1 MRTNLI
7 LGTAGHIDH
16 GKTSLVRALTGTDTD
31 RLPEEKKRGITIEL
45 GYAVLEIDEFRLGIV
60 DVPGHEKFVRQM
72 LSGATGMD
80 MAMLV
85 VAADDSIKRQTIE
98 HLDILRLLK
107 LSGGVIAI
115 TKADLVEQDWL
126 DLVIEEVRQLVVG
139 TFLAD
144 SAIVPVSSH
153 TGTGLDVLRDE
164 LKGVATRIQTSGGL
178 SDPAAPFRLAIDR
191 VFSIEGHGTVVTG
204 SVSSGSVSVG
214 DKLVI
219 QPGGLE
225 ARVREI
231 QNHDLGVQ
239 SIARGQRGAINLAGV
254 HHDEIRR
261 GQELG
266 AVGHLKPT
274 RIVSAGISTLKSGS
288 RPLKDRQRIRFHI
301 GTSEVLATVRLLGM
315 REMKPGSE
323 GLAQFFLSEP
333 IVAVWNQPFV
343 IRNESPL
350 ETIGG
355 GRILHA
361 NSRRMRDFNSETATM
376 LQKLASDD
384 PRLRISAAFYF
395 DSLSNTELDDLARIA
410 GVAQPE
416 PLVKT
421 MVSDGEII
429 EIPVTNHKTFYLHR
443 LMVTRVSNLIVDYLR
458 RFHESDPLSVGAQRR
473 TVENYFAYL
482 DSKQIF
488 ELAIQ
493 QLAAEKRIQKTGDLI
508 ALEGCGPQLTVNER
522 KLLAQIIDQF
532 AKAGLDPPTIEQLQ
546 KDASKA
552 RNSVVQLVQLAVDQG
567 QLVRLDD
574 AILVHWQ
581 TIDRIKQE
589 LADSLREGQG
599 ITMSDIRQLLNT
611 SRKYSIPLC
620 EYLDKIGFTRRDGD
634 LRFLA
639 PQVVSV
645 DQIVE

>member
-1 MRTNLI
+1 MKTNLI

-16 GKTSLVRALTGTDTD
+16 GKTSLIRALTGTDTD

-80 MAMLV
+80 MALLV
-85 VAADDSIKRQTIE
+85 IAADDSIKRQTIE
-98 HLDILRLLK
+98 HLDILRLLN
-107 LSGGVIAI
+107 LTGGVIAI
-115 TKADLVEQDWL
+115 TKADLVEPDWL
-126 DLVIEEVRQLVVG
+126 AMVIEEVRHLVAG

-144 SAIVPVSSH
+144 AAIVPVSALN
-153 TGTGLDVLRDE
+153 GMGLDVLRDE
-164 LKGVATRIQTSGGL
+164 LKKVATRIQASSGL
-178 SDPAAPFRLAIDR
+178 SDPAAPFRMAIDR
-191 VFSIEGHGTVVTG
+191 VFTIEGHGTVVTG

-225 ARVREI
+225 VRVREI
-231 QNHDLGVQ
+231 QNHEQTVQ
-239 SIARGQRGAINLAGV
+239 TIARGQRSAINLGGV

-261 GQELG
+261 GQELA
-266 AVGHLKPT
+266 AVGHLKPA
-274 RIVSAGISTLKSGS
+274 RIVSTSIVTLKTCS

-301 GTSEVLATVRLLGM
+301 GTSEVLATVRLLGL
-315 REMKPGSE
+315 RELVPG
-323 GLAQFFLSEP
+323 GQGMAQFFLSEP

-355 GRILHA
+355 GRIVHA
-361 NSRRMRDFNSETATM
+361 GARRLRDFNELAASM
-376 LQKLASDD
+376 LNKLAGAD
-384 PRLRISAAFYF
+384 PQGRISAALYF
-395 DSLSNTELDDLARIA
+395 DSLANTELDELARIA
-410 GVAQPE
+410 GVSHPE
-416 PLVKT
+416 SLVQAL
-421 MVSDGEII
+421 VSEGEII
-429 EIPVTNHKTFYLHR
+429 EIPVTAHKTLYLHR
-443 LMVTRVSNLIVDYLR
+443 LAITRAANSIVDWLR
-458 RFHESDPLSVGAQRR
+458 RFHESDPLSVGADRKAM
-473 TVENYFAYL
+473 ENYFAYL
-482 DSKQIF
+482 DSKQVF
-488 ELAIQ
+488 QMALM
-493 QLAAEKRIQKTGDLI
+493 QLATEKRIQKTGDLI
-508 ALEGCGPQLTVNER
+508 ALEGFGPQLTTNER

-532 AKAGLDPPTIEQLQ
+532 AKSALEPPTIEQLQ

-567 QLVRLDD
+567 ELVRLDD
-574 AILVHWQ
+574 SILLHSQ
-581 TIDRIKQE
+581 TVEKIKQE
-589 LADSLREGQG
+589 LTNALRDGQG

-620 EYLDKIGFTRRDGD
+620 EYLDKTGFTRREGD

-639 PQVVSV
+639 SQNVQADSARN
-645 DQIVE
+645 